1 MSIALKLNANEA
13 YLKGSVKWQN
23 LRKAKIGK
31 NIVQSNLIVSGFNA
45 NPVGCSAYFYFCS
58 CLFSLTLS
66 AQKFMYYVN
75 DGVYGSFNCILYDHA
90 HPVPRPLMPPPEG
103 CDQYECSIW
112 GPTCDGLDQVFEYGT
127 LPELAVGAWVVFENM
142 GAYTVCAASSF
153 NGFQKPKAFYYCV
166 EERDSMERNGGSVGP
181 ALETPAGPLD
191 VHWLQGMLGQR
202 RQNSGH
208 LCTN

>member
-1 MSIALKLNANEA
+1 MLKFTNNMIQLYLIASGCNANHRM
-13 YLKGSVKWQN
+13 Q
-23 LRKAKIGK
+23 
-31 NIVQSNLIVSGFNA
+31 
-45 NPVGCSAYFYFCS
+45 
-58 CLFSLTLS
+58 CLCLLLLLSLLTLS

-90 HPVPRPLMPPPEG
+90 HPVPRPLMPTPEG

-112 GPTCDGLDQVFEYGT
+112 GPTCDGLDQVLECGM
-127 LPELAVGAWVVFENM
+127 LPELAVGEWVVFENM

-153 NGFQKPKAFYYCV
+153 NGFQKPKNIYYCT
-166 EERDSMERNGGSVGP
+166 EEHDGMEQNGGGVGS
-181 ALETPAGPLD
+181 ALKTPVGPLD
-191 VHWLQGMLGQR
+191 VHWLQGMLAQC